1 MLMQDTEAQQLLLD
15 ILNQA
20 EERPMTFQFITSWR
34 EFSFYQQK
42 TYGTKI
48 VIRTLKSAMKKLFKS
63 YCREVSE
70 GTADVNTL
78 FAYIRLRDVIAF
90 YEEELDTLQR
100 MLDDYDNYLGQG
112 NFWYSFLGG
121 ERIQPWNTL

>member
-1 MLMQDTEAQQLLLD
+1 
-15 ILNQA
+15 
-20 EERPMTFQFITSWR
+20 
-34 EFSFYQQK
+34 
-42 TYGTKI
+42 
-48 VIRTLKSAMKKLFKS
+48 MKKLFKS